1 MRSSA
6 GLGTGGW
13 LGRAARRL
21 GFDRNPLCRGT
32 DRGEAILRLVLVT
45 VLVAAVPAAAVAV
58 GRQADHMARHWA
70 QAQRSA
76 DHLVAA
82 VLLRNAPAAGSPDP
96 YASFQGSWVPAR
108 WQLPGQPPRTG
119 EVFAM
124 AGAPKS
130 SIVRIWTDPAG
141 AVTDPPLGRQQIVND
156 VCVAVVATCLGS
168 WLILLAAWTLGRHV
182 LDRRR
187 LSAWEAEWRASG
199 PLWNGRR
206 G

>member
-6 GLGTGGW
+6 GRGTDGW
-13 LGRAARRL
+13 PSRAARRL
-21 GFDRNPLCRGT
+21 GFDRNPLRRGT
-32 DRGEAILRLVLVT
+32 DRVEAILRLILVI

-58 GRQADHMARHWA
+58 GRQADQAARHWA

-82 VLLRNAPAAGSPDP
+82 VLLRNAPATGSPDP
-96 YASFQGSWVPAR
+96 YASLPGSPVSAR

-119 EVFAM
+119 EVFAA
-124 AGAPKS
+124 AGAPKGS
-130 SIVRIWTDPAG
+130 TVHIWTGPAG
-141 AVTDPPLGRQQIVND
+141 AVTDPPLDHEEIVND

-168 WLILLAAWTLGRHV
+168 WLMLLAAWTLGRHV

-187 LSAWEAEWRASG
+187 LSAWEAEWRANG